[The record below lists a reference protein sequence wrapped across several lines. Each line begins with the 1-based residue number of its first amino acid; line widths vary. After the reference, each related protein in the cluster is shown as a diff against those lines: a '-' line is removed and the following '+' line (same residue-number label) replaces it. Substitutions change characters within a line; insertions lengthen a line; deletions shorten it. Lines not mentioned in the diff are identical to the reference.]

1 MKIRKFLERFE
12 GIQNELI
19 KVKKNSLLVFLGP
32 IFFILIIYSA
42 ISYNSKLK
50 EERLKTIASFLANN
64 DTILLK
70 NYLLNQIES
79 PYLEYDYL
87 IKDGDTIENIFKKPV
102 KIMEVQMGPILKET
116 DIIRYRDIYG
126 RVN

>member
-1 MKIRKFLERFE
+1 M
-12 GIQNELI
+12 
-19 KVKKNSLLVFLGP
+19 VLLVFLGP

-87 IKDGDTIENIFKKPV
+87 IKDGDTIENIFKKFGISNRSVPNT
-102 KIMEVQMGPILKET
+102 IS
-116 DIIRYRDIYG
+116 
-126 RVN
+126 